1 MALTNTQIKN
11 AKPKDSQYRLTD
23 QGGLTLIVRPTG
35 SKAWKYNY
43 RLDGKR
49 LTHTIGTY
57 PETSLAEAREAHIAA
72 RRLVQTGTNPT
83 SAKNQGAG
91 SNILFSTRCKA
102 WLSKQNLAES
112 TRKDLVQRIEKNLYP
127 YMDSKCLT
135 NYTTKDLFKIM
146 EKMTNRGTRETA
158 FRMAGILRKVFNE
171 ALILDDIE
179 ANPANGLT
187 DLMPAPDSKTKSN
200 FGHITR
206 ADDFKILLQQIHK
219 PDPTRD
225 KAVTLALK
233 LMPLVFLRPKNIRF
247 MKWAY
252 IDFDAALMTIP
263 KEAMKM
269 GKELKVP
276 LASQAL
282 AILNEAHKDTGELE
296 YVFMSTIGIG
306 KNKPIGE
313 SATTNAIRRMID
325 PRTGKPFGTGF
336 MTSHGFRHTASTM
349 LNELGY
355 RSDVIEL
362 QLAHESN
369 DRVRAT
375 YNKAQLMTERTKMMR
390 EWADHLDAL
399 KVNPSVQSNSSIP
412 DAAF

>member
-11 AKPKDSQYRLTD
+11 AKPKDKQYRLSD
-23 QGGLTLIVRPTG
+23 QGGLSLIVRPTG
-35 SKAWKYNY
+35 SKAWKYDY

-83 SAKNQGAG
+83 LAKIQEANN
-91 SNILFSTRCKA
+91 STLFSSRCNA
-102 WLSKQNLAES
+102 WLSKQNLAET

-135 NYTTKDLFKIM
+135 TYTTRDLLKIM
-146 EKMTNRGTRETA
+146 ERMTDRGARETA
-158 FRMAGILRKVFNE
+158 FRMAGILRKVYNE
-171 ALILDDIE
+171 ALILGDIE
-179 ANPANGLT
+179 INPASGLT
-187 DLMPAPDSKTKSN
+187 DLMPAPNNKTKAN
-200 FGHITR
+200 FGHIT
-206 ADDFKILLQQIHK
+206 DPEDFKVLLQQIHK
-219 PDPTRD
+219 PDPNRD
-225 KAVTLALK
+225 IAVTLALK

-247 MKWAY
+247 MKWEY
-252 IDFDAALMTIP
+252 VDLGNALITIP

-276 LASQAL
+276 LATQVIV
-282 AILNEAHKDTGELE
+282 ILEEAFKHTGHLE
-296 YVFMSTIGIG
+296 YVFVSTIGAG
-306 KNKPIGE
+306 KEKSLPIGE

-325 PRTGKPFGTGF
+325 PRTGKPFGAGF

-375 YNKAQLMTERTKMMR
+375 YNKAQLMSDRTRMMQ
-390 EWADHLDAL
+390 EWADHLDML
-399 KVNPSVQSNSSIP
+399 RVNP
-412 DAAF
+412 

>member
-11 AKPKDSQYRLTD
+11 AKPKDKQYKLSD
-23 QGGLTLIVRPTG
+23 QGGLSLMIRPTG
-35 SKAWKYNY
+35 SKAWKYDY

-57 PETSLAEAREAHIAA
+57 PETSLAEARDAHIAA

-83 SAKNQGAG
+83 SAKNQEANN
-91 SNILFSTRCKA
+91 STLFSSRCKT
-102 WLSKQNLAES
+102 WLSKQNLAET

-135 NYTTKDLFKIM
+135 TYTTRDLLKIM
-146 EKMTNRGTRETA
+146 ERMTDRGARETA

-171 ALILDDIE
+171 AFILGDIE
-179 ANPANGLT
+179 ANPAGGLT
-187 DLMPAPDSKTKSN
+187 ELIPIPDIKTKSN
-200 FGHITR
+200 FGHITSI
-206 ADDFKILLQQIHK
+206 DDFKILLQQIHK

-233 LMPLVFLRPKNIRF
+233 LIPLVFLRPKNIRF
-247 MKWAY
+247 MKWKY

-276 LASQAL
+276 LANQAL

-325 PRTGKPFGTGF
+325 HRTGKSFGTGF

-355 RSDVIEL
+355 RSDIIEL

-375 YNKAQLMTERTKMMR
+375 YNKAQLMPERTTMMQD
-390 EWADHLDAL
+390 WSNHLEGL
-399 KVNPSVQSNSSIP
+399 MK
-412 DAAF
+412 

>member
-11 AKPKDSQYRLTD
+11 AKPKDKQYKLSD
-23 QGGLTLIVRPTG
+23 QGGLSLIVRPTG
-35 SKAWKYNY
+35 SKAWKYDY

-83 SAKNQGAG
+83 SAKNQDAD
-91 SNILFSTRCKA
+91 SSILFSARCNT
-102 WLSKQNLAES
+102 WLSKQNLAET

-127 YMDSKCLT
+127 YIDSKCLT
-135 NYTTKDLFKIM
+135 THTTRDLLKIM
-146 EKMTNRGTRETA
+146 ERMTDRGARETA

-171 ALILDDIE
+171 AFILGDIE
-179 ANPANGLT
+179 ANPASGLT
-187 DLMPAPDSKTKSN
+187 ELIPIPNIKTKSN
-200 FGHITR
+200 FGHITSI
-206 ADDFKILLQQIHK
+206 DDFKILLQQIHK
-219 PDPTRD
+219 QDPDRD
-225 KAVTLALK
+225 TAVTLALK

-247 MKWAY
+247 MKWGY

-276 LASQAL
+276 LANQAL

-313 SATTNAIRRMID
+313 SATTNAIRRMIN
-325 PRTGKPFGTGF
+325 PRTGQPFGTGF

-362 QLAHESN
+362 QLAHENS

-375 YNKAQLMTERTKMMR
+375 YNKAQLMSDRTRMMQ
-390 EWADHLDAL
+390 EWADHLDML
-399 KVNPSVQSNSSIP
+399 RVNP
-412 DAAF
+412 